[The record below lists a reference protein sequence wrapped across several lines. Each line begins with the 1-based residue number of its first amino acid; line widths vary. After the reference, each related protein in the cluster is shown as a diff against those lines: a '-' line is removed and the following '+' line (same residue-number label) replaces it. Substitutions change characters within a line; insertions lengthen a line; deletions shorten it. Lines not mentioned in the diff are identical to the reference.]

1 MIWAVGI
8 VMAMQAANRS
18 VSEGNDVAI
27 GQRPMLR
34 HALSRTVGRDMTA
47 PP

>member
-34 HALSRTVGRDMTA
+34 YALSRTVGRDMTA